1 MNRDVHRLTRANVFP
16 VVCELCPEKA
26 NRLHDDRAYVTCMC
40 SYALQTERRK
50 NITAKRKP
58 KVDKSLVQKLTIR
71 KGVVRSMFET

>member
-1 MNRDVHRLTRANVFP
+1 MKKSSIRGNFTGRENARKRAA
-16 VVCELCPEKA
+16 KK
-26 NRLHDDRAYVTCMC
+26 
-40 SYALQTERRK
+40 RRK